1 MTATRS
7 WAGGESPVPEIGPA
21 PVLSVLVGLF
31 HTGIYLLIR
40 GNAGLRL
47 AFVGLAAILGAYAG
61 QALGTRLGDPL
72 SIGDFS
78 LIYASLLAWVGI
90 LIILAANVVASARS
104 QR

>member
-1 MTATRS
+1 
-7 WAGGESPVPEIGPA
+7 
-21 PVLSVLVGLF
+21 VLVGLF

-61 QALGTRLGDPL
+61 QALGSRLGDPL

-78 LIYASLLAWVGI
+78 LVYSSLLAWVGI
-90 LIILAANVVASARS
+90 LVIVAASVLASARS
-104 QR
+104 PR